1 MVFCQGTI
9 VVIEAFDQRDG
20 ETQLDK
26 RPNLTKDQRAKLRV
40 TLDSIQQCLILSPPS
55 KNLFMQALP
64 WGRP

>member
-26 RPNLTKDQRAKLRV
+26 RPKSKVKSDTGQHSAMFDLKSSEQE
-40 TLDSIQQCLILSPPS
+40 SIYAST
-55 KNLFMQALP
+55 AL
-64 WGRP
+64 G